1 MAAKIDLTN
10 KQVGKLTVLSIVPIN
25 ERPTQTHGNYWF
37 CQCECG
43 ETVKVPTTYLTGNS
57 NYTQT
62 SCGCDRKR
70 KAFKATSGMPLPE
83 EYFLQFSN
91 NFEKYLLI
99 HKALVRT
106 SGNGLEYY
114 KKNLD
119 EYKTIIDY
127 FWNDDQFN
135 KLYEFWKNHEKENPT
150 FYDWAKPSLDHII
163 PKSRGGT
170 NTLNNFQFLTTFENL
185 MKKDMT
191 QNEWKEFKQRTHTTS
206 DYFIEN
212 IV

>member
-1 MAAKIDLTN
+1 MAIKIDLTN
-10 KQVGKLTVLSIVPIN
+10 KRVGKLTVLSLVPVN
-25 ERPTQTHGNYWF
+25 ERPTQTHGNYWL

-43 ETVKVPTTYLTGNS
+43 EQVKVPTTYLTGNS

-70 KAFKATSGMPLPE
+70 QAFKVTSGMPLSE
-83 EYFLQFSN
+83 EYFLKYTN
-91 NFEKYLLI
+91 DFEKYLFI

-114 KKNLD
+114 KTHLE
-119 EYKTIIDY
+119 EYKSIIDY
-127 FWNDDQFN
+127 FWNDNQFN
-135 KLYEFWKNHEKENPT
+135 KLYIFWKEHEKENPT
-150 FYDWAKPSLDHII
+150 FYDLAKPSLDHII
-163 PKSRGGT
+163 PKSKGGT
-170 NTLNNFQFLTTFENL
+170 NSLNNFQFLTTFENL

-191 QNEWKEFKQRTHTTS
+191 QIEWEEFKRRTNTKS